1 MIPGLLAILLLA
13 ASFGPWGIVGASVR
27 SQTIELAGIL
37 REKGML
43 SDGKFVR
50 PAKGSESPLGTSAAR
65 VRQIEYYLNTRHAL
79 RRLAPW
85 FEGEQQNPFAQGKS
99 PEVTVLELLEAL
111 ALPPDLSRSA
121 GATFT
126 YYADAPEAI
135 SLASRGHV
143 IGPVVFDSHGPIP
156 GAIPPQTVR
165 VDGLGT
171 VRLEVARNS
180 LTAGIENGPEL
191 RFDLTE
197 GANRL
202 SGVVATERR
211 PLPIEAVNGPLSGTV
226 LIENLN
232 GTFDGADLDLSLLRF
247 WLVLKRAN

>member
-1 MIPGLLAILLLA
+1 MLA
-13 ASFGPWGIVGASVR
+13 
-27 SQTIELAGIL
+27 
-37 REKGML
+37 
-43 SDGKFVR
+43 DGKFVR

-85 FEGEQQNPFAQGKS
+85 FEGEQPNPFAEGKS
-99 PEVTVLELLEAL
+99 PETTVRELLEAL

-121 GATFT
+121 GSSFT

-135 SLASRGHV
+135 SLASRGQV
-143 IGPVVFDSHGPIP
+143 IGPVVFESRGPIR
-156 GAIPPQTVR
+156 GAIPPRTVR

-171 VRLEVARNS
+171 VRLEVAGNS

-197 GANRL
+197 AANRP
-202 SGVVATERR
+202 SGVVVTERR
-211 PLPIEAVNGPLSGTV
+211 PLRIEAANATLSGTV
-226 LIENLN
+226 LIENLK
-232 GTFDGADLDLSLLRF
+232 GTYDGDFSVSLLRF
-247 WLVLKRAN
+247 WLVLKSQK